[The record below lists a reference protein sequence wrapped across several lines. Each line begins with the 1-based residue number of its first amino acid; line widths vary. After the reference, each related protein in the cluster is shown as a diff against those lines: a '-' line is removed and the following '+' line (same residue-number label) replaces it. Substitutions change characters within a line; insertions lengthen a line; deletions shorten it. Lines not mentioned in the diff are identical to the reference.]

1 MEIIEII
8 KETTKFSEGA
18 NKELSYIFII
28 PTIIMIVAAIKII
41 NTYKRKTKQN
51 PMYKYILTHQLALG
65 CSLLITSAIS
75 GFITCLMIF
84 KPTSFDKILSDTKT
98 SYNKNVD
105 PNKYDLIVSNNKE
118 NLEFDNKGD
127 KNIVLE
133 YNNRKIDNKIFKI
146 IDQTDTHYIV
156 EVQIIDYGI
165 FSDTIR
171 TEKVSLPKNKER

>member
-28 PTIIMIVAAIKII
+28 PTIIMIIAAIKII
-41 NTYKRKTKQN
+41 QTYRRKTKQN
-51 PMYKYILTHQLALG
+51 PTYKYILTHHLALG
-65 CSLLITSAIS
+65 CSLLITSVIS
-75 GFITCLMIF
+75 GFITYLMIF
-84 KPTSFDKILSDTKT
+84 QPTSFDDILSDTKT

-133 YNNRKIDNKIFKI
+133 YNNRKINNKIFKI
-146 IDQTDTHYIV
+146 VDQTDTSYIV
-156 EVQIIDYGI
+156 EVQLIDYGL
-165 FSDTIR
+165 FTDTVR
-171 TEKVSLPKNKER
+171 TEKVSFPKK

>member
-28 PTIIMIVAAIKII
+28 PTIIMIIAAIKII
-41 NTYKRKTKQN
+41 QTYRRKTKQN
-51 PMYKYILTHQLALG
+51 PTYKYILTHHLALG
-65 CSLLITSAIS
+65 CSLLITSVIS
-75 GFITCLMIF
+75 GFITYLMIF
-84 KPTSFDKILSDTKT
+84 QPTSFDNILSDTKT
-98 SYNKNVD
+98 TYNKNVD
-105 PNKYDLIVSNNKE
+105 PNKYELIVSNNKE

-133 YNNRKIDNKIFKI
+133 YNNRKINNKIFKI
-146 IDQTDTHYIV
+146 VDQTDTSYIV

-165 FSDTIR
+165 FSNTIR
-171 TEKVSLPKNKER
+171 TEKVSIYK

>member
-28 PTIIMIVAAIKII
+28 PTIIMIIAAIKII
-41 NTYKRKTKQN
+41 QTYRRKTKQN
-51 PMYKYILTHQLALG
+51 PTYKYILTHHLALA

-75 GFITCLMIF
+75 GFITYLMIF
-84 KPTSFDKILSDTKT
+84 QPTSFDKILSDTKT

-105 PNKYDLIVSNNKE
+105 PNKYELIVSNNKE

-127 KNIVLE
+127 KNIILT
-133 YNNRKIDNKIFKI
+133 YNDRKIDNKIFKI

-156 EVQIIDYGI
+156 ELQIVDYGI
-165 FSDTIR
+165 FSDTVR

>member
-28 PTIIMIVAAIKII
+28 PTIIMIIAAIKII
-41 NTYKRKTKQN
+41 QTYRRKTKQN
-51 PMYKYILTHQLALG
+51 PTYKYILTHQLALA

-75 GFITCLMIF
+75 GFITYLMIF
-84 KPTSFDKILSDTKT
+84 KPTSFDNILSDTKT
-98 SYNKNVD
+98 RYNKNVD
-105 PNKYDLIVSNNKE
+105 PNKYELIVSNNKE

-127 KNIVLE
+127 KNIILE

-146 IDQTDTHYIV
+146 VDQTDNNYIV

>member
-1 MEIIEII
+1 MEIVEII

-28 PTIIMIVAAIKII
+28 PTIIMIIAAIKII
-41 NTYKRKTKQN
+41 QTYRRKTKQN
-51 PMYKYILTHQLALG
+51 PTYKYILTHQLTLA

-75 GFITCLMIF
+75 GIITYLMIF
-84 KPTSFDKILSDTKT
+84 KPTSFDDILSDTKT
-98 SYNKNVD
+98 TYNKNVD
-105 PNKYDLIVSNNKE
+105 PNKYELIVSNNKE

-127 KNIVLE
+127 KNIILT
-133 YNNRKIDNKIFKI
+133 YNDRKINNKIFKI
-146 IDQTDTHYIV
+146 IDQTNTHYIV

-171 TEKVSLPKNKER
+171 TEKVSLPKK

>member
-28 PTIIMIVAAIKII
+28 PTIIMIIAAIKII
-41 NTYKRKTKQN
+41 QTYRRKTKQN
-51 PMYKYILTHQLALG
+51 PTYKYILTHHLALA

-98 SYNKNVD
+98 TYNKNVD
-105 PNKYDLIVSNNKE
+105 PNKYELIVSNNKE

-127 KNIVLE
+127 KNIILT
-133 YNNRKIDNKIFKI
+133 YNDRKIDNKIFKI
-146 IDQTDTHYIV
+146 IDQTDTNYIV
-156 EVQIIDYGI
+156 EVQIIDYGL
-165 FSDTIR
+165 FTDTVR
-171 TEKVSLPKNKER
+171 TEKVSLTKK

>member
-28 PTIIMIVAAIKII
+28 PTIIMIIAAIKII
-41 NTYKRKTKQN
+41 QTYRRKTKQN
-51 PMYKYILTHQLALG
+51 PTYKYILTHHLALA
-65 CSLLITSAIS
+65 CSLLITSTIS
-75 GFITCLMIF
+75 GFITYLMIF

-133 YNNRKIDNKIFKI
+133 YNNRKINNKIFKI
-146 IDQTDTHYIV
+146 VDQTDTSYIV
-156 EVQIIDYGI
+156 EVQLIDYGL
-165 FSDTIR
+165 FTDTVR
-171 TEKVSLPKNKER
+171 TEKVSFPKK

>member
-28 PTIIMIVAAIKII
+28 PTIIMIIAAIKII
-41 NTYKRKTKQN
+41 QTYRRKTKQN
-51 PMYKYILTHQLALG
+51 PTYKYILTHHLALA
-65 CSLLITSAIS
+65 CSLLITSTIS
-75 GFITCLMIF
+75 GFITYLMIF

-105 PNKYDLIVSNNKE
+105 PNKYDLTVSNNKE

-133 YNNRKIDNKIFKI
+133 YNNRKINNKIFKI
-146 IDQTDTHYIV
+146 IDQTDTNYIV
-156 EVQIIDYGI
+156 EIQLIDYGF

-171 TEKVSLPKNKER
+171 TEKVSLPKK